1 MPISRLATESRPS
14 QAQCSSWQLP
24 LNGRAVPALPCA
36 GKLPSHRPPVLY
48 HRACAIPACRRR
60 ASHVDAP
67 LRARLPQFESR
78 ITSHESRLCYT
89 TVPARFQLAADAPV
103 MSTRPCVRGSRSSNH
118 ESRVTNH
125 ACVIPPCLRDSSLPP
140 TRQSCRRA
148 PACAAPA
155 VRITNHESR
164 ITPVLYHRACAIPAC
179 RRRASRV
186 DAPLPARFQLAA
198 DAPVMSTPPCV
209 RGSRSSN
216 HESRVTNHACVIP
229 PCLRDSSSPPT
240 RQSCRR
246 HRACA
251 APAVRITNHESR
263 ITPVLC
269 HRACAI
275 LACRRRAS
283 HVDAPLRARLP
294 QFESRI
300 TSHESR
306 LCYTTVPARPQPV
319 AVAPR
324 TRSHRTCASPTR
336 SQFDPRPPLPPGT
349 GH

>member
-36 GKLPSHRPPVLY
+36 GKLPPQRPPVLY
-48 HRACAIPACRRR
+48 HRACAIPARRRR

-67 LRARLPQFESR
+67 LRARFQIAADAPVVSTPPCVRGSRSSNHESRVTNHGSYGRSGPPLCGETPLAPPPCVIPPCVRDSSLPPTRQSCRRAPACAIPARRRRANRVNATVRARLPQFESR

-103 MSTRPCVRGSRSSNH
+103 MSTRPC
-118 ESRVTNH
+118 
-125 ACVIPPCLRDSSLPP
+125 LRDSSSPS
-140 TRQSCRRA
+140 TR
-148 PACAAPA
+148 
-155 VRITNHESR
+155 
-164 ITPVLYHRACAIPAC
+164 
-179 RRRASRV
+179 
-186 DAPLPARFQLAA
+186 
-198 DAPVMSTPPCV
+198 PCV

-229 PCLRDSSSPPT
+229 PCLRVPSSPPT
-240 RQSCRR
+240 RHSCRR
-246 HRACA
+246 PPACAIPARRRRHHACA

-263 ITPVLC
+263 ITPVL
-269 HRACAI
+269 
-275 LACRRRAS
+275 
-283 HVDAPLRARLP
+283 
-294 QFESRI
+294 
-300 TSHESR
+300 
-306 LCYTTVPARPQPV
+306 Y
-319 AVAPR
+319 
-324 TRSHRTCASPTR
+324 HRTCASPTR